1 MSAET
6 KTFSESWYRLAGQRV
21 AVRSH
26 VRVQRQ
32 IYRGERYHVLHDPFN
47 NQFFRLRPEAYA
59 FVARLRPDRT
69 IEEVWKDCLETDPEG
84 APGQEDVLQLLA
96 ALHGANLLHSNLSP
110 DSAKLFERH
119 RKRRTKE
126 VRGALLGFM
135 SARFPVFDPDAQL
148 RALRPVLERVISPL
162 GALVWLAIVG
172 WALKVVVDHSAQFAN
187 QSQSMLAPGN
197 LVLLYLGLAMIK
209 LVHEFGHA
217 AMCRRFGGEV
227 HVLGVMLVFLT
238 PMPYVDTTSSWG
250 FRSRWHRALVGAGGM
265 IAELMV
271 ASAAVFVWASTA
283 EGAVNSLAY
292 NIIFVASV
300 STVLFN
306 VNPLL
311 RFDGYYILSDL
322 LEIPNLQ
329 ARSDLQIKHL
339 VERYGFGR
347 KQSHSPALRLGEAS
361 WLAFYGIASKVYR
374 FFLFAGILLFLANR
388 YLLLGLLMALG
399 CAFSWIVKPLYH
411 GVRYLAFSP
420 RLAGRRTHAFGA
432 CAAAAAVLV
441 VMFEVIPAPEHFRA
455 PGVLEAVEHS
465 IVSSEVNGRV
475 AKIVAVSGS
484 EVKRGDPL
492 VELVDPELPLQIA
505 GTTAQLEE
513 TRALRQRAM
522 DQSIAE
528 VKAIDGRIE
537 ATEKQLRRFH
547 EQEAAL
553 IVRAPHDG
561 RWIGPDLDHFR
572 GTWLARGTE
581 LGQVVN
587 PKAFRFSAVVSENDA
602 SRLFEG
608 NIRSAEVRL
617 NGQSAQALQVREQRI
632 IPAEQEVLPSAAL
645 GWRSGGEIA
654 VSGTDQAGVK
664 TREPFFAVQALIE
677 PLDGVELLHGVSG
690 KIRFEMPSQP
700 LLSQWVR
707 RGRQLLQKSYG
718 L

>member
-32 IYRGERYHVLHDPFN
+32 MYRGERYHVLHDPFN

-59 FVARLRPDRT
+59 FVARLRLDRT
-69 IEEVWKDCLETDPEG
+69 VEEVWKDCLETDPEG

-119 RKRRTKE
+119 SKRRTRE
-126 VRGALLGFM
+126 VRGALIGFM
-135 SARFPVFDPDAQL
+135 SARFPIFDPDALL
-148 RALRPVLERVISPL
+148 RTLRPLLERVISPL
-162 GALVWLAIVG
+162 GGLVWLAIVG
-172 WALKVVVDHSAQFAN
+172 VALKVVLDHSAQFAD
-187 QSQSMLAPGN
+187 QSQSMFAPGN
-197 LVLLYLGLAMIK
+197 LVLLYVGLVLIK

-227 HVLGVMLVFLT
+227 HVLGVMFVFLT

-271 ASAAVFVWASTA
+271 AAAAVFVWASTA
-283 EGAVNSLAY
+283 EGAVNALAY

-306 VNPLL
+306 INPLL

-329 ARSDLQIKHL
+329 ARSDLQIGHL
-339 VERYGFGR
+339 VERYLFGR
-347 KQSHSPALRLGEAS
+347 KQSHSPALTFSEAA
-361 WLAFYGIASKVYR
+361 WLAFYGVASKVYR

-388 YLLLGLLMALG
+388 YLLLGLLMAVG
-399 CAFSWIVKPLYH
+399 CAFSWVVKPIFNGL
-411 GVRYLAFSP
+411 RYLAFSP
-420 RLAGRRTHAFGA
+420 RLVGRRGHAVAMCAG
-432 CAAAAAVLV
+432 AAAALVAVL
-441 VMFEVIPAPEHFRA
+441 EVIPVPEHFRA
-455 PGVLEAVEHS
+455 PGVIEAVEHS
-465 IVSSEVNGRV
+465 LVSSEVNGRV
-475 AKIVAVSGS
+475 ANIVAVSGS
-484 EVKRGDPL
+484 EVKRGQPL

-513 TRALRQRAM
+513 TRAMRQRAM
-522 DQSIAE
+522 DQSVAE
-528 VKAIDGRIE
+528 LKAIDGRIE
-537 ATEKQLRRFH
+537 ATEKQLRRFE
-547 EQEAAL
+547 EQQAAL

-561 RWIGPDLDHFR
+561 LWIAPDLDHYR

-587 PKAFRFSAVVSENDA
+587 PKTFRFSAVVSENDA

-608 NIRSAEVRL
+608 SIRSAEVRL
-617 NGQSAQALQVREQRI
+617 HGQAALALKVREQRI
-632 IPAEQEVLPSAAL
+632 IQAEQEVLPSAAL
-645 GWRSGGEIA
+645 GWKSGGEIA
-654 VSGTDQAGVK
+654 VSVADQAGVK

-677 PLDGVELLHGVSG
+677 PREGVELLHGGSG

-700 LLSQWVR
+700 LLGQWWR
-707 RGRQLLQKSYG
+707 RVMQLLQKHHG